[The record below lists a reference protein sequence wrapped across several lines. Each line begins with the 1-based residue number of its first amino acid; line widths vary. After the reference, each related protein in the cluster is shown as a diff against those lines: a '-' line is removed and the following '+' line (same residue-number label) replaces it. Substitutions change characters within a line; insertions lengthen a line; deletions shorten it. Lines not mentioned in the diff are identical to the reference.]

1 MSGGSSN
8 SIKRLL
14 AAIGYP
20 ERMSEVA
27 VPFTLRVDGIEVF
40 AEETDGR
47 LVLSYALT
55 DDESLVVQL
64 AAYAAGRMLKEDAV
78 LAYGGVGVAANHQAA
93 KPPDFHL
100 AGRNSRRR
108 RSRADP
114 ALRDFY
120 GFLRVVAG
128 EGGCLERGRRSA
140 INACV
145 GGDGDTAMMQGKM
158 ENVKWR
164 M

>member
-1 MSGGSSN
+1 
-8 SIKRLL
+8 
-14 AAIGYP
+14 
-20 ERMSEVA
+20 MSEVA

-93 KPPDFHL
+93 KPP
-100 AGRNSRRR
+100 SRQTFIWQDAPADADDRGLIR
-108 RSRADP
+108 LFETFTDSCEWWRARVD
-114 ALRDFY
+114 ALS
-120 GFLRVVAG
+120 
-128 EGGCLERGRRSA
+128 EGGGAQSTPASE
-140 INACV
+140 
-145 GGDGDTAMMQGKM
+145 AM
-158 ENVKWR
+158 VILP
-164 M
+164 